1 MEKTPANKIPLPNDG
16 SERLCCDEGHEAG
29 GSRDPGIQRRPGD
42 GGAWCPGDPAGPAIQ
57 LDIQSS
63 VLNQYGK
70 QIKATILETLQ
81 RLEVTDAQVT
91 VVDKGALDCT
101 LKARVECAV
110 FRSCDAS
117 GANIPWG
124 GAVR

>member
-1 MEKTPANKIPLPNDG
+1 MEILKPAMAGTLESSDAQVTVEPGEGKIEL
-16 SERLCCDEGHEAG
+16 SLE
-29 GSRDPGIQRRPGD
+29 
-42 GGAWCPGDPAGPAIQ
+42 
-57 LDIQSS
+57 SS
-63 VLNQYGK
+63 VLNQYGR
-70 QIKATILETLQ
+70 QIRQTVLETLD
-81 RLEVTDAQVT
+81 RLGVNNARVT

-117 GANIPWG
+117 AANIPWG